1 MARLNA
7 GPSALTAA
15 AAAAAAAFVLCCS
28 SIGGVHAYAAKGLG
42 GIASSGATHPSSSS
56 ALVPSSAL
64 ARGGRYPGDY
74 DDLPYRPPYLNDMDD
89 YGPGP
94 GPYGYGAFRF
104 ANGVL
109 VCVHCVYDRMCSKIR
124 RGRKCNGE
132 NWQKSQKHQRLGV
145 HALWGEAPKA
155 RNSSIH
161 MYIYNTCSEC
171 CLWLTRRNCI
181 TWHRYNCIFSFFID
195 LIAFLFCLLGFSF
208 VPITSHI
215 LQKALP

>member
-1 MARLNA
+1 MARFNA

-15 AAAAAAAFVLCCS
+15 AAAAAAVFFLCCS

-74 DDLPYRPPYLNDMDD
+74 DDLPYGPPYLNDMDD

-94 GPYGYGAFRF
+94 GPGPYGYGAFRF
-104 ANGVL
+104 CQWRVSLRALCVPGTI
-109 VCVHCVYDRMCSKIR
+109 VCARRFDVAENATVKI
-124 RGRKCNGE
+124 GNE
-132 NWQKSQKHQRLGV
+132 PKHQRLGV
-145 HALWGEAPKA
+145 HAPWGEAPKA

-161 MYIYNTCSEC
+161 TFIYNTCSEC
-171 CLWLTRRNCI
+171 GLWLTKRNSASHGI
-181 TWHRYNCIFSFFID
+181 GTIVSFPFS
-195 LIAFLFCLLGFSF
+195 LASLRFCSVCLVFRLC
-208 VPITSHI
+208 
-215 LQKALP
+215 Q

>member
-1 MARLNA
+1 MSPPLPAAILTKIKNTRKMVRFNA

-28 SIGGVHAYAAKGLG
+28 PIGGVHAYAAKGLG

-104 ANGVL
+104 ANDVL

-132 NWQKSQKHQRLGV
+132 NWQRAKSTNVWEYMHCGGKPPRLET
-145 HALWGEAPKA
+145 LQFICLYI
-155 RNSSIH
+155 IH
-161 MYIYNTCSEC
+161 VRSVVC
-171 CLWLTRRNCI
+171 
-181 TWHRYNCIFSFFID
+181 
-195 LIAFLFCLLGFSF
+195 G
-208 VPITSHI
+208 
-215 LQKALP
+215 